1 MGFFDRFFN
10 KPKSAGGGT
19 AVVSSP
25 AAPVG
30 NPAGDPAPAAPDG
43 DKPSGDAA
51 ADGAPANGAPAN
63 GAPPNGTI
71 QLAVAKKGMLGRWE
85 SKLRHKVDS
94 YVDGKADQLLEDA
107 TKRAEEFRQETLDL
121 VQAQAMQLL
130 DLTEQR
136 IDKKLVEI
144 ESILE
149 QRLRAELRMRLRA
162 LIWTLAFVLLMAL
175 VSFVYVW
182 VKRQAG
188 LEQPAGNANT
198 PSAQTSG

>member
-1 MGFFDRFFN
+1 MGFFDRFFS
-10 KPKSAGGGT
+10 KPKPAPGGT
-19 AVVSSP
+19 AVASSP
-25 AAPVG
+25 AAPL
-30 NPAGDPAPAAPDG
+30 NKPAAGDAPP
-43 DKPSGDAA
+43 PNAA
-51 ADGAPANGAPAN
+51 ATADQPGNGAPAN
-63 GAPPNGTI
+63 GAIQPVVANGAM
-71 QLAVAKKGMLGRWE
+71 QAAAGKKGVLGRWE

-94 YVDGKADQLLEDA
+94 YVDGKADQLMEDA

-121 VQAQAMQLL
+121 VHTQAMQLL

-144 ESILE
+144 EDILE

-162 LIWTLAFVLLMAL
+162 LIWTLGFVLLMAL

-188 LEQPAGNANT
+188 LEHAGNNA
-198 PSAQTSG
+198 PAQTSATP